1 MNTHLE
7 KWGDWRRNIQFLY
20 LIAQQSSVQ
29 CSADF
34 KHLVVGGLFLVAR
47 LVFCVGFLC
56 VLVALRLLLLCRKWE
71 SLPRKKERKMNR
83 LKKKKKRK
91 EKSSICAVWLDV
103 FSPLLRSV
111 FWCTSVKCGASA
123 LAHGIRQKSQF
134 FLAPQSQHIKTSSR
148 SAGLLSLSV
157 LHTLAHTMRSDP
169 HTAL

>member
-1 MNTHLE
+1 MTEEEISNSFTSLLN
-7 KWGDWRRNIQFLY
+7 KAAFSVRLISNIL
-20 LIAQQSSVQ
+20 LL
-29 CSADF
+29 
-34 KHLVVGGLFLVAR
+34 LVVVCFLSPVSFFVS
-47 LVFCVGFLC
+47 VFCVC
-56 VLVALRLLLLCRKWE
+56 VLVALRLLSLYWKWE
-71 SLPRKKERKMNR
+71 SVPRKKERKMNR

-91 EKSSICAVWLDV
+91 VKSSICAVWLDV

-123 LAHGIRQKSQF
+123 LAHGIRLKSQYF
-134 FLAPQSQHIKTSSR
+134 FVILAPQSQHIKTSSR